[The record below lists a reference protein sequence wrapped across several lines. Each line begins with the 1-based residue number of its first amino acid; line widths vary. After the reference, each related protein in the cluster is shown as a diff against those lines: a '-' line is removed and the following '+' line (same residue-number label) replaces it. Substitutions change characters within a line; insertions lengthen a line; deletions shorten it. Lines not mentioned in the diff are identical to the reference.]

1 MKSEKAR
8 LRVVPPSTDPGES
21 EALPN
26 EHAELRHALLERV
39 RRIQRTPFAWPGDAD
54 PEAARKGRTGTCA
67 SKHSLLAEG
76 LDDLGLACSP
86 LIVAGRLVPSFLEHD
101 AEFEEGMDV
110 LEVHECL
117 VVQTPWAGPLRVDV
131 TWDPPL
137 IAYGLP
143 GTLDWDGESD
153 MRLAVD
159 GAGPGWTVPRRQV
172 RAAKETLRNRIYTKG
187 QREIRDRILAALS
200 RRIAGWR
207 I

>member
-1 MKSEKAR
+1 MKSKPT
-8 LRVVPPSTDPGES
+8 LRVVAPPVDERPD
-21 EALPN
+21 
-26 EHAELRHALLERV
+26 EHAERARALLERV
-39 RRIQRTPFAWPGDAD
+39 KRIQRKPFAWPGEPDA
-54 PEAARKGRTGTCA
+54 ESARGRTCTGA
-67 SKHSLLAEG
+67 SKHALLAEG
-76 LDDLGLACSP
+76 LDDLGFACSP
-86 LIVAGRLVPSFLEHD
+86 LIVTGRLVPTFLEHD
-101 AEFEEGMDV
+101 AEFADGVEL

-117 VVQTPWAGPLRVDV
+117 VVQTPWAGPLRADV

-172 RAAKETLRNRIYTKG
+172 RSAKEALRRRLYAPG
-187 QREIRDRILAALS
+187 EREIRDRILAALS
-200 RRIAGWR
+200 RRYASWR